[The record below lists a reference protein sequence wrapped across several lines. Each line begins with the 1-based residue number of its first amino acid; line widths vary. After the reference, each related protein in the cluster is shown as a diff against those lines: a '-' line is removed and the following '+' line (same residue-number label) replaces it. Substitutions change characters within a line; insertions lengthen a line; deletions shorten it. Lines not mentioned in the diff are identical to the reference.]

1 MDADADALDLEALA
15 VAAVDA
21 LEELGGRVVALHRR
35 EVHLRPGDEVIVG
48 FDATVRWPNGT
59 ARDELVHVAVPLADR
74 AATPQVWCYP
84 HDPLLP
90 GLADAV
96 TPDNVGAFLGLPV
109 GAVRLTV
116 RSLRPC
122 RRAVVEVG
130 ADNLDVHLKVV
141 PPDQVLRVVGRH
153 RAFAAAGLPV
163 PPVVTVDDQRGWVVM
178 ATLRGT
184 TLDALLDEPTSL
196 RPGAADIAAVI
207 ERIADV
213 ELADADLVPAS
224 TAAELIGR
232 HAAVIATAQPELG
245 DRAAALVHAIESG
258 ARSTTERMAT
268 VHGDLHA
275 GQLLIDAA
283 GGIVGLL
290 DLDDS
295 GRGDVL
301 DEHARLLAHLVAAA
315 ALAGPTHAAHRW
327 SVASELA
334 DDLVARLG
342 GHELA
347 PRVAASL
354 LGWATAP
361 WRAQDASWPERV
373 EALLAITEDVLA
385 RGVDAAIRS
394 RRSP

>member
-1 MDADADALDLEALA
+1 MDADADALDLDALA
-15 VAAVDA
+15 VAAADA

-48 FDATVRWPNGT
+48 FDATVRWPDGT
-59 ARDELVHVAVPLADR
+59 ARDELVHVAAPLADL
-74 AATPQVWCYP
+74 AAAPHVWCYP
-84 HDPLLP
+84 YDPLLP

-96 TPDNVGAFLGLPV
+96 TPDAVGAFLDLPV
-109 GAVRLTV
+109 GAARLTV

-122 RRAVVEVG
+122 RRAVVEVR
-130 ADNLDVHLKVV
+130 ADDFDVHLKVV
-141 PPDQVLRVVGRH
+141 PPDEVSRVVARH

-163 PPVVTVDDQRGWVVM
+163 PPVVAVDGTRGWVVM

-184 TLDALLDEPTSL
+184 TLDALLDEPTSRL
-196 RPGAADIAAVI
+196 PGAADLAALI

-213 ELADADLVPAS
+213 ELADADPVPAS
-224 TAAELIGR
+224 TAAELVGR

-245 DRAAALVHAIESG
+245 DRAAALAHAIASG
-258 ARSTTERMAT
+258 ARSTTERLAT

-290 DLDDS
+290 DLDDA
-295 GRGDVL
+295 GRGDVV
-301 DEHARLLAHLVAAA
+301 DEHARLLAHLVAGA
-315 ALAGPTHAAHRW
+315 ALAAPAHAAHRW
-327 SVASELA
+327 SVAAELA
-334 DDLVARLG
+334 DDLVGRLG
-342 GHELA
+342 VHELA
-347 PRVAASL
+347 PRVAASV

-373 EALLAITEDVLA
+373 AALLAIAEDVVAL
-385 RGVDAAIRS
+385 GVDVAIRS
-394 RRSP
+394 RRSL